1 MFTRSLEQVGHVQG
15 TTAGGTGEA
24 RSVEHMVSSGN
35 LVLNFGHRHRLVCND
50 EDHLLGLEDFASTTR
65 TTLASLT
72 ARGPALS
79 FSIYKEQLEAIKGRG
94 TLAFILKSL
103 SRKIKTTIP
112 WRRVET

>member
-1 MFTRSLEQVGHVQG
+1 MFTRSLEQIGHVQG
-15 TTAGGTGEA
+15 ATAGGTGEA

-79 FSIYKEQLEAIKGRG
+79 FSIYIYYRSTKQLRAEAY
-94 TLAFILKSL
+94 
-103 SRKIKTTIP
+103 
-112 WRRVET
+112 

>member
-1 MFTRSLEQVGHVQG
+1 MFTRSLEQVGHVQSAV
-15 TTAGGTGEA
+15 TGGTGEA

-35 LVLNFGHRHRLVCND
+35 LVLNFGQRHRLVCND
-50 EDHLLGLEDFASTTR
+50 EDHLLSLEDFASTTR

-94 TLAFILKSL
+94 IPAFTLKFLI
-103 SRKIKTTIP
+103 
-112 WRRVET
+112 EEN

>member
-1 MFTRSLEQVGHVQG
+1 MFTRSLEQVGHVQSAM
-15 TTAGGTGEA
+15 TGGTGEA

-79 FSIYKEQLEAIKGRG
+79 FSIYIEQLEAIKGRG

-103 SRKIKTTIP
+103 
-112 WRRVET
+112 